1 MLTREGKGDETKG
14 DGEDGEIYKCGSC
27 GRVEAWEKIVLAI
40 RRRDRNSGHGS
51 YGHLKPMFCSKFNG
65 QTAC

>member
-27 GRVEAWEKIVLAI
+27 GRVEAWEKVVLAI
-40 RRRDRNSGHGS
+40 RRRDRNSGYGS
-51 YGHLKPMFCSKFNG
+51 YGI
-65 QTAC
+65 